1 MKPAF
6 AHKKFIF
13 NEKIDTD
20 YIHSLYED
28 DYAYIIEVFG
38 GSLETL
44 KEEFSHFTS
53 AFESSDIAALKKAS
67 HKIKPL
73 FGFTGLLQHQELV
86 ERFER
91 LCANT
96 NNTSNVTMQYIE
108 MMEVIKEAKSI
119 LKEDYNRLTL
129 FAA

>member
-53 AFESSDIAALKKAS
+53 AFESSDIGALKKAS